1 MHLAHWQFSLFH
13 FSISSFASGFDPI
26 WSTLTIGSSMI
37 TFQQSFGTAWVGF
50 DYECNFTTFVT
61 LNMFVYYQ
69 EDFHVDRFWELNGQ
83 PCACQYMTKTNT
95 EEGIITFSSLPV
107 LATIWV
113 KQPHVT
119 GTCMRLFGVGLR
131 FLNRSLRILGV

>member
-1 MHLAHWQFSLFH
+1 
-13 FSISSFASGFDPI
+13 
-26 WSTLTIGSSMI
+26 MI

-69 EDFHVDRFWELNGQ
+69 EDFHVDHFWELNGQ
-83 PCACQYMTKTNT
+83 PGACQYMTKTNT

-107 LATIWV
+107 PRNNLGKATA
-113 KQPHVT
+113 
-119 GTCMRLFGVGLR
+119 C
-131 FLNRSLRILGV
+131 NRDLYETVWCGS